1 MVDLVFENNSE
12 HHEWPEKFFSFVVTK
27 TLEHLGLIRKT
38 GLPAGRQVELGVQL
52 VTPQRS
58 QELNLKH
65 RQKNKPTDGLSFPLD
80 DVTLAKYD
88 ILPLGDIFICPD
100 IALAQAK
107 EHHVPEKEEMARLVI
122 HGILHLLGYDHEKS
136 PEDGKKMLNL
146 QEEILNQ
153 LSFRN
158 G

>member
-1 MVDLVFENNSE
+1 MIELVFENHTQ
-12 HHEWPEKFFSFVVTK
+12 HHEWSEKFFAGIVTHVLNH
-27 TLEHLGLIRKT
+27 LELGRK
-38 GLPAGRQVELGVQL
+38 QVELGIQL
-52 VTPQRS
+52 VTPERM

-65 RQKNKPTDGLSFPLD
+65 RQKNKPTDVLSFPLD

>member
-1 MVDLVFENNSE
+1 MIDLVFENNSE
-12 HHEWPEKFFSFVVTK
+12 QHEWQEKFFSQVVTV
-27 TLEHLGLIRKT
+27 TLNYLQLGRK
-38 GLPAGRQVELGVQL
+38 QVELGVQM
-52 VTPQRS
+52 VTPERS
-58 QELNLKH
+58 RELNLKH
-65 RQKNKPTDGLSFPLD
+65 RQKDKPTDVLSFPLE

-100 IALAQAK
+100 VAVAQAAEQGIPAK
-107 EHHVPEKEEMARLVI
+107 VEMARLVV
-122 HGILHLLGYDHEKS
+122 HGILHLLGYDHEQS
-136 PEDGKKMLNL
+136 PEDEKKMIDL

>member
-1 MVDLVFENNSE
+1 MVDLVFENQTE
-12 HHEWPEKFFSFVVTK
+12 HHEWQEKFFAMVVTK
-27 TLEHLGLIRKT
+27 ALTHLELTKK
-38 GLPAGRQVELGVQL
+38 QVELGIQL
-52 VTPQRS
+52 ITSERS
-58 QELNLKH
+58 RELNLKH
-65 RQKNKPTDGLSFPLD
+65 RQKDKPTDVLSFPLD

-100 IALAQAK
+100 VALAQAK
-107 EHHVPEKEEMARLVI
+107 EHHIPEKEEMARLVI

-136 PEDGKKMLNL
+136 PADEKKMIEL

-158 G
+158 N

>member
-1 MVDLVFENNSE
+1 MVELVFENQTE
-12 HHEWPEKFFSFVVTK
+12 HHEWQEKFFASVVSR
-27 TLEHLGLIRKT
+27 TLVHLELGRK
-38 GLPAGRQVELGVQL
+38 QVELGIQL
-52 VTPQRS
+52 VSPEKM

-65 RQKNKPTDGLSFPLD
+65 RQKDKPTDVLSFPLN

-100 IALAQAK
+100 VAVAQAA
-107 EHHVPEKEEMARLVI
+107 ENNIPVKEEMARLVI
-122 HGILHLLGYDHEKS
+122 HGILHLLGYDHEQS
-136 PEDGKKMLNL
+136 PADEKKMLDL